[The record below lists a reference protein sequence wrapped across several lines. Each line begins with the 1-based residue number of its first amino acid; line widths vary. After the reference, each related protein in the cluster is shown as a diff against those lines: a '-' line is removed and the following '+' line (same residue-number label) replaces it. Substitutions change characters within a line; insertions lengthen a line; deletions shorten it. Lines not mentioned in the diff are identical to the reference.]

1 MLIVENKMENKR
13 KQEEDDDNYD
23 KIWNRKL

>member
-1 MLIVENKMENKR
+1 MLIVESKMENKR
-13 KQEEDDDNYD
+13 KQEADDDNYD